1 VKGSP
6 FALFLSRS
14 RRFGMR
20 PGLDTIRAVMAAL
33 GNPQDALRCIHIAG
47 TNGKG
52 AVAAML
58 DSVLRAAGYRVAR
71 YTSPHL
77 VAINERFFIGGEPV
91 TDDVLAAAADD
102 VLPVIA
108 RMERDQGL
116 EVTFFE
122 ALTAVAFVLFARAR
136 PDVTVLETGLGGR
149 LDATNIITSP
159 LVSVITRIG
168 LDHCD
173 WLGTTHAAIA
183 TEKAGIIKPGCP
195 VVCGAMPSEALDA
208 IRCVAAEKGSPL
220 VAAQPWMPPAGF
232 ALFGAFQEENAATV
246 KAVINVLRGNTPP
259 RRRLSIGDGCAFAQ
273 PMTIPDGA
281 ISDGLARVVWP
292 GRCQRVAKDGVT
304 YIVDGAHNPD
314 GAAALARVLGG
325 MAPVGLVAGFCG
337 DKDVTGHLHTLAPHV
352 MCAWA
357 VPIRNDRSLA
367 PKDVVARMRTA
378 GIADAT
384 PCATVP
390 EALSAAAAWAR
401 ETGNSVV
408 VCGSLFLVGEA
419 LVALNAYPWPLRSS
433 DANELLSPL
442 SSLSPCGTEGNGL

>member
-1 VKGSP
+1 MTGP
-6 FALFLSRS
+6 HATFLERLAAR
-14 RRFGMR
+14 RRFGMK
-20 PGLDTIRAVMAAL
+20 PGLGTIRAIMAAL
-33 GNPQDALRCIHIAG
+33 GNPQDTLRCIHIAG

-58 DSVLRAAGYRVAR
+58 DSVLRAAGYRVVR

-91 TDDVLAAAADD
+91 ADDALAAAADE
-102 VLPVIA
+102 VFPVIE
-108 RMERDQGL
+108 RLERDRGL

-149 LDATNIITSP
+149 LDATNIIASP

-183 TEKAGIIKPGCP
+183 TEKAGIVKPGCP
-195 VVCGAMPSEALDA
+195 VVCGAMPPEALDA
-208 IRCVAAEKGSPL
+208 IRRVAAEKGSPL
-220 VAAQPWMPPAGF
+220 VAAQPWTPPAGF

-246 KAVINVLRGNTPP
+246 KAVLDMLP
-259 RRRLSIGDGCAFAQ
+259 F
-273 PMTIPDGA
+273 MIPDGA
-281 ISDGLARVVWP
+281 ISDGLAHVVWP
-292 GRCQRVAKDGVT
+292 GRCQRVTKDGVT

-337 DKDVTGHLHTLAPHV
+337 DKDVSGHLRTLAPHV
-352 MCAWA
+352 SRAWA

-367 PKDVVARMRTA
+367 PEDVAARMESA
-378 GIADAT
+378 GIAGAT
-384 PCATVP
+384 PCAAVP

-401 ETGNSVV
+401 GTGNSVA

-419 LVALNAYPWPLRSS
+419 LVALGAYPWRLRSS

>member
-1 VKGSP
+1 
-6 FALFLSRS
+6 
-14 RRFGMR
+14 MR

-33 GNPQDALRCIHIAG
+33 GNPQDTLRCIHIAG

-91 TDDVLAAAADD
+91 TDDALAAAADE

-159 LVSVITRIG
+159 LVSVITRVG

-195 VVCGAMPSEALDA
+195 VVCGAMPPEALDA
-208 IRCVAAEKGSPL
+208 IRRVAAEKGSPL
-220 VAAQPWMPPAGF
+220 VAAQPWKPPADF

-246 KAVINVLRGNTPP
+246 KAVLDMLP
-259 RRRLSIGDGCAFAQ
+259 F
-273 PMTIPDGA
+273 TIPDGA

-292 GRCQRVAKDGVT
+292 GRCQRVVKDGVT

-314 GAAALARVLGG
+314 GATALARVLGG

-337 DKDVTGHLHTLAPHV
+337 DKDVAGHLHTLAPHV
-352 MCAWA
+352 ARAWA

-367 PKDVVARMRTA
+367 PDDVVARMGTA

-419 LVALNAYPWPLRSS
+419 LVALDAYPWRLHSP
-433 DANELLSPL
+433 DANELLAPL
-442 SSLSPCGTEGNGL
+442 P

>member
-1 VKGSP
+1 MVKGSP

-33 GNPQDALRCIHIAG
+33 GNPQDTLRCIHIAG

-77 VAINERFFIGGEPV
+77 VAINERFFIDGEPV
-91 TDDVLAAAADD
+91 ADDTLAAVADE
-102 VLPVIA
+102 VLSVIA
-108 RMERDQGL
+108 RLERDQGL

-122 ALTAVAFVLFARAR
+122 ALTAVAFVLFARVR

-149 LDATNIITSP
+149 LDATNIIASP

-183 TEKAGIIKPGCP
+183 TEKAGIVKPGCP
-195 VVCGAMPSEALDA
+195 VVCGAMPPEALDA
-208 IRCVAAEKGSPL
+208 IRRVAAEKGSTL
-220 VAAQPWMPPAGF
+220 VAAQPWTPPAGF

-246 KAVINVLRGNTPP
+246 KAVLDMLP
-259 RRRLSIGDGCAFAQ
+259 FA
-273 PMTIPDGA
+273 IPDGA

-292 GRCQRVAKDGVT
+292 GRCQRVTKDGVT
-304 YIVDGAHNPD
+304 YMVDGAHNPD

-337 DKDVTGHLHTLAPHV
+337 DKDVSGHLRTLAPHV
-352 MCAWA
+352 SRAWA

-367 PKDVVARMRTA
+367 PEDVAARMASA

-384 PCATVP
+384 PCAAVP

-401 ETGNSVV
+401 GTGSSVA

-419 LVALNAYPWPLRSS
+419 LVALDAYPWRIRST

>member
-1 VKGSP
+1 
-6 FALFLSRS
+6 
-14 RRFGMR
+14 
-20 PGLDTIRAVMAAL
+20 MAAL
-33 GNPQDALRCIHIAG
+33 GNPQDTLRCIHIAG

-91 TDDVLAAAADD
+91 TDDALASAADE

-122 ALTAVAFVLFARAR
+122 ALTAVAFVLFARAH

-149 LDATNIITSP
+149 LDATNIIASP

-173 WLGTTHAAIA
+173 WLGATHAAIA
-183 TEKAGIIKPGCP
+183 TEKAGIVKPGCP
-195 VVCGAMPSEALDA
+195 VVCGAMPPEALDA
-208 IRCVAAEKGSPL
+208 IRRVAAENGSPL
-220 VAAQPWMPPAGF
+220 TVAQPWTPPAGF

-246 KAVINVLRGNTPP
+246 KSVLDMLP
-259 RRRLSIGDGCAFAQ
+259 F
-273 PMTIPDGA
+273 TIPDGA

-314 GAAALARVLGG
+314 GATALARVLGG

-337 DKDVTGHLHTLAPHV
+337 DKDVAGHLHTLAPHV
-352 MCAWA
+352 ARAWA

-367 PKDVVARMRTA
+367 PDDVVARMGTA

-419 LVALNAYPWPLRSS
+419 LVALDAYPWRLHSP
-433 DANELLSPL
+433 DANELLAPL
-442 SSLSPCGTEGNGL
+442 P

>member
-1 VKGSP
+1 
-6 FALFLSRS
+6 
-14 RRFGMR
+14 MR

-33 GNPQDALRCIHIAG
+33 GNPQDTLRCIHIAG

-77 VAINERFFIGGEPV
+77 VAINERFFIDGEPV
-91 TDDVLAAAADD
+91 ADDALAAVADE
-102 VLPVIA
+102 VLSVIA
-108 RMERDQGL
+108 RLERDQGL

-122 ALTAVAFVLFARAR
+122 ALTAVAFVLFARVR
-136 PDVTVLETGLGGR
+136 PDVAVLETGLGGR
-149 LDATNIITSP
+149 LDATNIIASP

-168 LDHCD
+168 LDHCG

-183 TEKAGIIKPGCP
+183 TEKAGIVKPGCP
-195 VVCGAMPSEALDA
+195 VVCGAMPPEALDA
-208 IRCVAAEKGSPL
+208 IRRVAAEKGSPL
-220 VAAQPWMPPAGF
+220 VAAQPWTPPAGF

-246 KAVINVLRGNTPP
+246 KTVLNMLP
-259 RRRLSIGDGCAFAQ
+259 F
-273 PMTIPDGA
+273 TIPDWA
-281 ISDGLARVVWP
+281 ISDGLAHVVWP
-292 GRCQRVAKDGVT
+292 GRCQLVARDGVT
-304 YIVDGAHNPD
+304 YVVDGAHNPD
-314 GAAALARVLGG
+314 GAAALARVLDS

-337 DKDVTGHLHTLAPHV
+337 DKDVSGHLRTLAPHV
-352 MCAWA
+352 SRAWA

-367 PKDVVARMRTA
+367 PEDVAARMGSA

-384 PCATVP
+384 PCAALP

-401 ETGNSVV
+401 ETGNPVA
-408 VCGSLFLVGEA
+408 VCGSLFLVGET
-419 LVALNAYPWPLRSS
+419 LVALDAYPWRLRSP

>member
-1 VKGSP
+1 MVKGSP

-33 GNPQDALRCIHIAG
+33 GNPQDTLRCIHIAG

-58 DSVLRAAGYRVAR
+58 DSVLRAAGYRVVR

-77 VAINERFFIGGEPV
+77 VAINERFFIDGEPV
-91 TDDVLAAAADD
+91 ADDALAAVADE
-102 VLPVIA
+102 VLSVIA
-108 RMERDQGL
+108 RLERDQGL

-149 LDATNIITSP
+149 LDATNIIASP

-183 TEKAGIIKPGCP
+183 TEKAGIVKPGCP
-195 VVCGAMPSEALDA
+195 VVCGAMPPEALDA
-208 IRCVAAEKGSPL
+208 IRRVAAENGSPL
-220 VAAQPWMPPAGF
+220 VAAQPWTPPAGF

-246 KAVINVLRGNTPP
+246 KAVLDMLP
-259 RRRLSIGDGCAFAQ
+259 F
-273 PMTIPDGA
+273 MIPDGA
-281 ISDGLARVVWP
+281 ISDGLAHVVWP
-292 GRCQRVAKDGVT
+292 GRCQRVTKDGVT

-337 DKDVTGHLHTLAPHV
+337 DKDVSGHLRTLAPHV
-352 MCAWA
+352 SRAWA

-367 PKDVVARMRTA
+367 PEDVAARMESA
-378 GIADAT
+378 GIAGAT
-384 PCATVP
+384 PCAAVP

-401 ETGNSVV
+401 GTGNSVA

-419 LVALNAYPWPLRSS
+419 LVALDAYPWRLRSS

>member
-1 VKGSP
+1 MVKGSP

-33 GNPQDALRCIHIAG
+33 GNPQDTLRCIHIAG

-58 DSVLRAAGYRVAR
+58 DSVLRAAGYRVVR

-77 VAINERFFIGGEPV
+77 VAINERFFIDGEPV
-91 TDDVLAAAADD
+91 ADDALAAVADE
-102 VLPVIA
+102 VLSVIA
-108 RMERDQGL
+108 RLERDQGL

-149 LDATNIITSP
+149 LDATNIIASP

-183 TEKAGIIKPGCP
+183 TEKAGIVKPGCP
-195 VVCGAMPSEALDA
+195 VVCGAMPPEALDA
-208 IRCVAAEKGSPL
+208 IRRVAAEKGSPL
-220 VAAQPWMPPAGF
+220 VAAQPWTPPAGF

-246 KAVINVLRGNTPP
+246 KAVLDMLP
-259 RRRLSIGDGCAFAQ
+259 F
-273 PMTIPDGA
+273 MIPDGA
-281 ISDGLARVVWP
+281 ISDGLAHVVWP
-292 GRCQRVAKDGVT
+292 GRCQRVTKDGVT

-337 DKDVTGHLHTLAPHV
+337 DKDVSGHLRTLAPHV
-352 MCAWA
+352 SRAWA

-367 PKDVVARMRTA
+367 PEDVAARMESA
-378 GIADAT
+378 GIAGAT
-384 PCATVP
+384 PCAAVP

-401 ETGNSVV
+401 GTGNSVA

-419 LVALNAYPWPLRSS
+419 LVALGAYPWRLRSS

>member
-1 VKGSP
+1 
-6 FALFLSRS
+6 
-14 RRFGMR
+14 MR

-33 GNPQDALRCIHIAG
+33 GNPQDTLRCIHIAG

-58 DSVLRAAGYRVAR
+58 DSVLRAAGYRVVR

-77 VAINERFFIGGEPV
+77 VAINERFFIDGEPV
-91 TDDVLAAAADD
+91 ADDALAAVADE
-102 VLPVIA
+102 VLSVIA
-108 RMERDQGL
+108 RLERDQGL

-149 LDATNIITSP
+149 LDATNIIASP

-173 WLGTTHAAIA
+173 WLGTTHVAIA
-183 TEKAGIIKPGCP
+183 TEKAGIVKPGCP
-195 VVCGAMPSEALDA
+195 VVCGAMPPEALDA
-208 IRCVAAEKGSPL
+208 IRRVAAEKGSPL
-220 VAAQPWMPPAGF
+220 VAAQPWTPPAGF

-246 KAVINVLRGNTPP
+246 KAVLDMLP
-259 RRRLSIGDGCAFAQ
+259 F
-273 PMTIPDGA
+273 MIPDGA
-281 ISDGLARVVWP
+281 ISDGLAHVVWP
-292 GRCQRVAKDGVT
+292 GRCQRVTKDGVT

-337 DKDVTGHLHTLAPHV
+337 DKDVSGHLRTLAPHV
-352 MCAWA
+352 SRAWA

-367 PKDVVARMRTA
+367 PEDVAARMESA
-378 GIADAT
+378 GIAGAT
-384 PCATVP
+384 PCAAVP

-401 ETGNSVV
+401 GTGNSVA

-419 LVALNAYPWPLRSS
+419 LVALGAYPWRLRSS

>member
-1 VKGSP
+1 MVKVSP

-33 GNPQDALRCIHIAG
+33 GNPQDTLRCIHIAG

-58 DSVLRAAGYRVAR
+58 DSVLRAAGYRVVR

-77 VAINERFFIGGEPV
+77 VAINERFFIDGEPV
-91 TDDVLAAAADD
+91 ADDALAAVADE
-102 VLPVIA
+102 VLSVIA
-108 RMERDQGL
+108 RLERDQGL

-149 LDATNIITSP
+149 LDATNIIASP

-183 TEKAGIIKPGCP
+183 TEKAGIVKPGCP
-195 VVCGAMPSEALDA
+195 VVCGAMPPEALDA
-208 IRCVAAEKGSPL
+208 IRRVAAEKGSPL
-220 VAAQPWMPPAGF
+220 VAAQPWTPPAGF

-246 KAVINVLRGNTPP
+246 KAVLDMLP
-259 RRRLSIGDGCAFAQ
+259 F
-273 PMTIPDGA
+273 MIPDGA
-281 ISDGLARVVWP
+281 ISDGLAHVVWP
-292 GRCQRVAKDGVT
+292 GRCQRVTKDGVT

-337 DKDVTGHLHTLAPHV
+337 DKDVSGHLRTLAPHV
-352 MCAWA
+352 SRAWA

-367 PKDVVARMRTA
+367 PEDVAARMESA
-378 GIADAT
+378 GIAGAT
-384 PCATVP
+384 PCAAVP

-401 ETGNSVV
+401 GTGNSVA

-419 LVALNAYPWPLRSS
+419 LVALGAYPWRLRSS

>member
-1 VKGSP
+1 
-6 FALFLSRS
+6 
-14 RRFGMR
+14 MR

-33 GNPQDALRCIHIAG
+33 GNPQDTLRCIHIAG

-91 TDDVLAAAADD
+91 TDDALAAAADD
-102 VLPVIA
+102 VLPVIT
-108 RMERDQGL
+108 RLERDQGL

-122 ALTAVAFVLFARAR
+122 ALTAVAFVLFSRAR

-149 LDATNIITSP
+149 LDATNIIASP
-159 LVSVITRIG
+159 LASVITRIG

-183 TEKAGIIKPGCP
+183 TEKAGIVKPGCP
-195 VVCGAMPSEALDA
+195 VVCGAMPPEALDA
-208 IRCVAAEKGSPL
+208 IRRVAAVKGSPIT
-220 VAAQPWMPPAGF
+220 VAQPWTPPAGF

-246 KAVINVLRGNTPP
+246 KAVLDMLP
-259 RRRLSIGDGCAFAQ
+259 F
-273 PMTIPDGA
+273 TISDET

-314 GAAALARVLGG
+314 GAAALARVLEG

-337 DKDVTGHLHTLAPHV
+337 DKDVSGHLRTLAPHV
-352 MCAWA
+352 LRAWA

-367 PKDVVARMRTA
+367 PEDVATRMESA

-390 EALSAAAAWAR
+390 EALFAAAAWAH
-401 ETGNSVV
+401 ETGNAVV

-419 LVALNAYPWPLRSS
+419 LVALDAYPWRYRSS
-433 DANELLSPL
+433 DANEHLSPL

>member
-1 VKGSP
+1 MVKGSP

-33 GNPQDALRCIHIAG
+33 GNPQDTLRCIHIAG

-58 DSVLRAAGYRVAR
+58 DSVLRAAGYRVVR

-77 VAINERFFIGGEPV
+77 VAINERFFIDGEPV
-91 TDDVLAAAADD
+91 ADDALAAVADE
-102 VLPVIA
+102 VLSVIA
-108 RMERDQGL
+108 RLERDQGL

-149 LDATNIITSP
+149 LDATNIIASP

-173 WLGTTHAAIA
+173 WLGTTHVAIA
-183 TEKAGIIKPGCP
+183 TEKAGIVKPGCP
-195 VVCGAMPSEALDA
+195 VVCGAMPPEALDA
-208 IRCVAAEKGSPL
+208 IRRVAAEKGSPL
-220 VAAQPWMPPAGF
+220 VAAQPWTPPAGF

-246 KAVINVLRGNTPP
+246 KAVLDMLP
-259 RRRLSIGDGCAFAQ
+259 F
-273 PMTIPDGA
+273 MIPDGA
-281 ISDGLARVVWP
+281 ISDGLAHVVWP
-292 GRCQRVAKDGVT
+292 GRCQRVTKDGVT

-337 DKDVTGHLHTLAPHV
+337 DKDVSGHLRTLAPHV
-352 MCAWA
+352 SRAWA

-367 PKDVVARMRTA
+367 PEDVAARMESA
-378 GIADAT
+378 GIAGAT
-384 PCATVP
+384 PCAAVP

-401 ETGNSVV
+401 GTGNSVA

-419 LVALNAYPWPLRSS
+419 LVALGAYPWRLRSS

>member
-1 VKGSP
+1 MDAHVA
-6 FALFLSRS
+6 FFERLAAR

-20 PGLDTIRAVMAAL
+20 PGLDTIRAVMSAL
-33 GNPQDALRCIHIAG
+33 GNPQDTLRCIHIAG

-77 VAINERFFIGGEPV
+77 VSINERFFIGGEPV
-91 TDDVLAAAADD
+91 SDVALAAAADD
-102 VLPVIA
+102 VLPVIT
-108 RMERDQGL
+108 RLERDQGL

-122 ALTAVAFVLFARAR
+122 ALTAVAFVLFARAHA
-136 PDVTVLETGLGGR
+136 DVTVLETGLGGR
-149 LDATNIITSP
+149 LDATNIIASP

-173 WLGTTHAAIA
+173 WLGSTHAAIA
-183 TEKAGIIKPGCP
+183 TEKAGIVKPGRP
-195 VVCGAMPSEALDA
+195 VVCGAMPPEALAA
-208 IRCVAAEKGSPL
+208 IRHVAEEKGSPL
-220 VAAQPWMPPAGF
+220 TVARPWTPPAGF
-232 ALFGAFQEENAATV
+232 ALFGAFQKENAATV
-246 KAVINVLRGNTPP
+246 KAVLDVLP
-259 RRRLSIGDGCAFAQ
+259 F
-273 PMTIPDGA
+273 TIPDAA
-281 ISDGLARVVWP
+281 IANGLARVVWP
-292 GRCQRVAKDGVT
+292 GRCQRVTKDGVT
-304 YIVDGAHNPD
+304 YILDGAHNPD
-314 GAAALARVLGG
+314 GAAALARVLCD

-337 DKDVTGHLHTLAPHV
+337 DKDVTGHLRTLAPHV
-352 MCAWA
+352 TRAWA

-367 PKDVVARMRTA
+367 PEDVAARMRSA

-401 ETGNSVV
+401 ESEKTVV

-419 LVALNAYPWPLRSS
+419 LVALDAYPWPIRSA
-433 DANELLSPL
+433 DANELLSVRH
-442 SSLSPCGTEGNGL
+442 

>member
-1 VKGSP
+1 MVKSSP

-20 PGLDTIRAVMAAL
+20 PGLDAIRAVMAAL
-33 GNPQDALRCIHIAG
+33 GNPQDTFRCIHIAG

-77 VAINERFFIGGEPV
+77 VAINERFFIDGEPV
-91 TDDVLAAAADD
+91 ADDALAAVADE
-102 VLPVIA
+102 VLSVIA
-108 RMERDQGL
+108 RLERDQGL

-149 LDATNIITSP
+149 LDATNIIASP

-173 WLGTTHAAIA
+173 WLGSTHAAIA
-183 TEKAGIIKPGCP
+183 AEKAGIVKPGCP
-195 VVCGAMPSEALDA
+195 VVCGAMPPEALDA
-208 IRCVAAEKGSPL
+208 IRRVASEKGSPL
-220 VAAQPWMPPAGF
+220 AVAQPWTPPAGF
-232 ALFGAFQEENAATV
+232 ALFGAFQEENAATM
-246 KAVINVLRGNTPP
+246 KAVLDVLP
-259 RRRLSIGDGCAFAQ
+259 F
-273 PMTIPDGA
+273 TIPDAA
-281 ISDGLARVVWP
+281 IADGLARVVWP
-292 GRCQRVAKDGVT
+292 GRCQRVVKDGVT

-325 MAPVGLVAGFCG
+325 MSPVGLVAGFCG
-337 DKDVTGHLHTLAPHV
+337 DKDVSGHLRTLAPHV
-352 MCAWA
+352 SRAWA

-367 PKDVVARMRTA
+367 PEDVAARMRSV

-384 PCATVP
+384 PCAAVP

-401 ETGNSVV
+401 EAGNSVA

-419 LVALNAYPWPLRSS
+419 LVALDAYPWRLRSS

>member
-1 VKGSP
+1 
-6 FALFLSRS
+6 
-14 RRFGMR
+14 MR

-33 GNPQDALRCIHIAG
+33 GNPQDTLRCIHIAG

-77 VAINERFFIGGEPV
+77 VAINERFFIDGEPV
-91 TDDVLAAAADD
+91 ADDALAAVADE
-102 VLPVIA
+102 VLSVIA
-108 RMERDQGL
+108 RLERDQGL

-149 LDATNIITSP
+149 LDATNIIASP

-183 TEKAGIIKPGCP
+183 TEKAGIVKPGCP
-195 VVCGAMPSEALDA
+195 VVCGAMPPEALDA
-208 IRCVAAEKGSPL
+208 IRRVAAEKGSPL
-220 VAAQPWMPPAGF
+220 VAAQPWTPPAGF

-246 KAVINVLRGNTPP
+246 KAVLDMLP
-259 RRRLSIGDGCAFAQ
+259 F
-273 PMTIPDGA
+273 MIPDGA
-281 ISDGLARVVWP
+281 ISDGLAHVVWP
-292 GRCQRVAKDGVT
+292 GRCQRVTKDGVT

-337 DKDVTGHLHTLAPHV
+337 DKDVSGHLRTLAPHV
-352 MCAWA
+352 SRAWA

-367 PKDVVARMRTA
+367 PEDVAARMESA
-378 GIADAT
+378 GIAGAT
-384 PCATVP
+384 PCAAVP

-401 ETGNSVV
+401 GTGNSVA

-419 LVALNAYPWPLRSS
+419 LVALDAYPWRLRSS

>member
-1 VKGSP
+1 MVKGSP

-33 GNPQDALRCIHIAG
+33 GNPQDTLRCIHIAG

-58 DSVLRAAGYRVAR
+58 DSVLRAAGYRVVR

-77 VAINERFFIGGEPV
+77 VAINERFFIDGEPV
-91 TDDVLAAAADD
+91 ADDALAAVADE
-102 VLPVIA
+102 VLSVIA
-108 RMERDQGL
+108 RLERDQGL

-149 LDATNIITSP
+149 LDATNIIASP

-183 TEKAGIIKPGCP
+183 TEKAGIVKPGCP
-195 VVCGAMPSEALDA
+195 VVCGAMPPEALDA
-208 IRCVAAEKGSPL
+208 IRRVAAEKGSPL
-220 VAAQPWMPPAGF
+220 VAAQPWTPPAGF

-246 KAVINVLRGNTPP
+246 KAVLDMLP
-259 RRRLSIGDGCAFAQ
+259 F
-273 PMTIPDGA
+273 MIPDGA
-281 ISDGLARVVWP
+281 ISDGLAHVVWP
-292 GRCQRVAKDGVT
+292 GRCQRVTKDGVT

-337 DKDVTGHLHTLAPHV
+337 DKDVSGHLRTLAPHV
-352 MCAWA
+352 SRAWA

-367 PKDVVARMRTA
+367 PEDVAARMESA
-378 GIADAT
+378 GIAGAT
-384 PCATVP
+384 PCAAVP

-401 ETGNSVV
+401 GTGNSVA

-419 LVALNAYPWPLRSS
+419 LVALDAYPWRLRSS

>member
-1 VKGSP
+1 MVKGSP

-33 GNPQDALRCIHIAG
+33 GNPQDTLRCIHIAG

-58 DSVLRAAGYRVAR
+58 DSVLRAAGYRVVR

-77 VAINERFFIGGEPV
+77 VAINERFFIDGEPV
-91 TDDVLAAAADD
+91 ADDALAAVADE
-102 VLPVIA
+102 VLSVIA
-108 RMERDQGL
+108 RLERDQGL

-149 LDATNIITSP
+149 LDATNIIASP

-183 TEKAGIIKPGCP
+183 TEKAGIVKPGCP
-195 VVCGAMPSEALDA
+195 VVCGAMPPEALDA
-208 IRCVAAEKGSPL
+208 IRRVAAEKGSPL
-220 VAAQPWMPPAGF
+220 VAAQPWTPPAGF
-232 ALFGAFQEENAATV
+232 ALFGAVQEENAATV
-246 KAVINVLRGNTPP
+246 KAVLDMLP
-259 RRRLSIGDGCAFAQ
+259 F
-273 PMTIPDGA
+273 MIPDGA
-281 ISDGLARVVWP
+281 ISDGLAHVVWP
-292 GRCQRVAKDGVT
+292 GRCQRVTKDGVT

-337 DKDVTGHLHTLAPHV
+337 DKDVSGHLRTLAPHV
-352 MCAWA
+352 SRAWA

-367 PKDVVARMRTA
+367 PEDVAARMESA
-378 GIADAT
+378 GIAGAT
-384 PCATVP
+384 PCAAVP

-401 ETGNSVV
+401 GTGNSVA

-419 LVALNAYPWPLRSS
+419 LVALDAYPWRLRSS

>member
-1 VKGSP
+1 
-6 FALFLSRS
+6 
-14 RRFGMR
+14 MR

-33 GNPQDALRCIHIAG
+33 GNPQDTLRCIHIAG

-77 VAINERFFIGGEPV
+77 VAINERFFIDGEPV
-91 TDDVLAAAADD
+91 ADGALAAVADE
-102 VLPVIA
+102 VLSVIA
-108 RMERDQGL
+108 RLERDQGL

-122 ALTAVAFVLFARAR
+122 ALTAVAFVLFARVR

-149 LDATNIITSP
+149 LDATNIIASP

-173 WLGTTHAAIA
+173 WLGSTHAAIA
-183 TEKAGIIKPGCP
+183 TEKAGIVKPGCP
-195 VVCGAMPSEALDA
+195 VVCGAMPPEALDA
-208 IRCVAAEKGSPL
+208 IRRVAAEKGSSL
-220 VAAQPWMPPAGF
+220 TVAQPWTPPAGF

-246 KAVINVLRGNTPP
+246 KTVLDVLP
-259 RRRLSIGDGCAFAQ
+259 F
-273 PMTIPDGA
+273 TIPDEA
-281 ISDGLARVVWP
+281 IADGLARVVWP
-292 GRCQRVAKDGVT
+292 GRCQRITRDGVT

-337 DKDVTGHLHTLAPHV
+337 DKDVSGHLRTLAPHV
-352 MCAWA
+352 ARAWA

-367 PKDVVARMRTA
+367 PEDVAARMNVA
-378 GIADAT
+378 GIASAT

-401 ETGNSVV
+401 ETGSLVA

-419 LVALNAYPWPLRSS
+419 LVALDAYPWRLYSA
-433 DANELLSPL
+433 DANELLAPSP
-442 SSLSPCGTEGNGL
+442 

>member
-1 VKGSP
+1 
-6 FALFLSRS
+6 
-14 RRFGMR
+14 MR

-33 GNPQDALRCIHIAG
+33 GNPQDTLRCIHIAG

-58 DSVLRAAGYRVAR
+58 DSVLRAAGYRVVR

-77 VAINERFFIGGEPV
+77 VAINERFFIDGEPV
-91 TDDVLAAAADD
+91 ADDALAAVADE
-102 VLPVIA
+102 VLSVIA
-108 RMERDQGL
+108 RLERDQGL

-149 LDATNIITSP
+149 LDATNIIASP

-183 TEKAGIIKPGCP
+183 TEKAGIVKPGCP
-195 VVCGAMPSEALDA
+195 VVCGAMPPEALDA
-208 IRCVAAEKGSPL
+208 IRRVAAEKGSPL
-220 VAAQPWMPPAGF
+220 VAAQPWTPPAGF

-246 KAVINVLRGNTPP
+246 KAVLDMLP
-259 RRRLSIGDGCAFAQ
+259 F
-273 PMTIPDGA
+273 MIPDGA
-281 ISDGLARVVWP
+281 ISDGLAHVVWP
-292 GRCQRVAKDGVT
+292 GRCQRVTKDGVT

-337 DKDVTGHLHTLAPHV
+337 DKDVSGHLRTLAPHV
-352 MCAWA
+352 SRAWA

-367 PKDVVARMRTA
+367 PEDVAARMESA
-378 GIADAT
+378 GIAGAT
-384 PCATVP
+384 PCAAVP

-401 ETGNSVV
+401 GTGNSVA

-419 LVALNAYPWPLRSS
+419 LVALDAYPWRLRSS